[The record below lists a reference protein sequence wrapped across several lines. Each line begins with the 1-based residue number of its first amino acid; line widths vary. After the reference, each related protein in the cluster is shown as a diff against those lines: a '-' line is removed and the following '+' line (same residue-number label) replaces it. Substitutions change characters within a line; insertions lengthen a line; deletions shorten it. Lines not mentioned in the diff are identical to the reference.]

1 MSLKNFF
8 SVKWLTVYAVLYM
21 LFLYAPVILLPLFA
35 FNDATVVAFPLSGF
49 TSKWFDVLWKTEAL
63 HGAVKNSAI
72 VAISSALISTI
83 LGACAARASAHY
95 KFPAKRSIMGF
106 VMLPLVLPEIIVAVS
121 LLVML
126 VQLGMSLS
134 LWTVVAGHVLICTP
148 FSIAILSSAFAGMDR
163 SLEEASHDLGE
174 SRIGTFRR
182 ITLPLVMP
190 GIVSSLLITFTI
202 SLDEFIIA
210 FFLTGTDVT
219 LPVYIWSQLRF
230 PTKLPS
236 VMALGTILLVLSIL
250 LLVLAEWF
258 RRRAAA
264 RQGTDAATGGFI

>member
-1 MSLKNFF
+1 MRLKTFF
-8 SVKWLTVYAVLYM
+8 SVKWLTVYAILYM

-35 FNDATVVAFPLSGF
+35 FNDATVVAFPLNGF
-49 TSKWFDVLWKTEAL
+49 TSKWFDVLWTTEAL

-72 VAISSALISTI
+72 VAISSATISTI

-106 VMLPLVLPEIIVAVS
+106 VMVPLVLPEIIVAVS

-236 VMALGTILLVLSIL
+236 VMALGTILLALSIL

-264 RQGTDAATGGFI
+264 RQGADAATGGFI